1 MQRLQSSAALV
12 VSVIALF
19 VALGGSAL
27 AISQIGT
34 AQIQDGAVTT
44 SKLHSKAVT
53 TGKLANNAVTTGRLA
68 NNAVTT
74 SRLADNSVTS
84 AKVKDGSLTAGDVAP
99 NTFLA
104 ANGKAA
110 DSSRL
115 GGLLPTDFVQGVG
128 IMEDRRIVVSAGT
141 GGAVFLNT
149 LFGSFTG
156 NCSAGNQPS
165 VTWSPTVANAEYA
178 ANVQVFGAAP
188 KLVTLNA
195 IPAGGSDPEPNPAAG
210 PFQTTYQIAFTSGG
224 LDHAAT
230 AWITGRFEFG
240 IGCVFTGQE
249 LSSG

>member
-1 MQRLQSSAALV
+1 MQRLQSSAALA

-34 AQIQDGAVTT
+34 SQIQNGAVTT
-44 SKLHSKAVT
+44 PKLANGAVT
-53 TGKLANNAVTTGRLA
+53 TRKLANNAVTNSKLA
-68 NNAVTT
+68 NNAVT
-74 SRLADNSVTS
+74 NSKIANNAVTG
-84 AKVKDGSLTAGDVAP
+84 AKVADGSLTASDIAA

-104 ANGKAA
+104 ANGTAA

-141 GGAVFLNT
+141 SGAVFLNT

-165 VTWSPTVANAEYA
+165 VSWSPTVSNAEYA
-178 ANVQVFGAAP
+178 ANVLVFGAAP
-188 KLVTLNA
+188 KLVTLNG
-195 IPAGGSDPEPNPAAG
+195 IPAGGSDPEPNPAVG

>member
-1 MQRLQSSAALV
+1 MHRLQSSAAMAISV
-12 VSVIALF
+12 VALF

-34 AQIQDGAVTT
+34 SQIQDGAVTT
-44 SKLHSKAVT
+44 SKLHGQAVT
-53 TGKLANNAVTTGRLA
+53 NSKLANNAVSNSRLA
-68 NNAVTT
+68 NNAVTG
-74 SRLADNSVTS
+74 
-84 AKVKDGSLTAGDVAP
+84 AKVKDGSLTASDVAP

-115 GGLLPTDFVQGVG
+115 GGLLPADFVQGVG

-141 GGAVFLNT
+141 SGAVFLNT
-149 LFGSFTG
+149 LFGSFTA
-156 NCSAGNQPS
+156 NCSAGAAPQPS
-165 VTWSPTVANAEYA
+165 VSWSPTVTNAEYA

-195 IPAGGSDPEPNPAAG
+195 IPAGGSDEEPNPAAG